1 MGHLGFAALGQ
12 VIPGLQATGKP
23 GEIFIPGVGVR
34 RFADIRQDWIYDRVE
49 HANAPPAGTI
59 YTYFRDTQG
68 KDDQDTSMTMQSRL
82 PEGTEAVVFRVNI
95 MPQANE
101 LYADHRLIIGGTIG
115 KFILDENNVVM
126 QGPCACFGSAY
137 GLFGFEQTTTNL
149 ATVGVIANGVPSP
162 GAQPRMVIPQYIS
175 TNRTFRFEIVYR
187 TLTTLSAATFV
198 YVILDVL
205 ITRPLR

>member
-1 MGHLGFAALGQ
+1 MGHLGALGQ
-12 VIPGLQATGKP
+12 VIPGLQTTGKP
-23 GEIFIPGVGVR
+23 GEIYIPGVGVR
-34 RFADIRQDWIYDRVE
+34 KFADIRQDWIYDRVA
-49 HANAPPAGTI
+49 HGAAIAAGDI
-59 YTYFRDTQG
+59 YVYFRDTQN
-68 KDDQDTSMTMQSRL
+68 KNEQDTSMSQQSRL

-95 MPQANE
+95 MPQADE
-101 LYADHRLIIGGTIG
+101 AYDDHRLIIGGATG

-137 GLFGFEQTTTNL
+137 GLYGAEQTTQNL
-149 ATVGVIANGVPSP
+149 TSVGVINNGVPSP

-175 TNRTFRFEIVYR
+175 MNRTFRFEIVYR
-187 TLTTLSAATFV
+187 TLVTLSAATFV